1 MNWDIPRLWKGFPVN
16 NDEQDLSHDGVV
28 FLVEESWITISL
40 DLHLLDEWLLID
52 DIVNEQCIKQQQYDS
67 TEYRLSKDIPQE
79 SSKTDNV
86 FFDPTE

>member
-1 MNWDIPRLWKGFPVN
+1 MNWDIRRLSKGFPVN

-40 DLHLLDEWLLID
+40 DLHLLVKKVGPKLEPTDEWLLID

-67 TEYRLSKDIPQE
+67 TLERI
-79 SSKTDNV
+79 
-86 FFDPTE
+86 

>member
-1 MNWDIPRLWKGFPVN
+1 M
-16 NDEQDLSHDGVV
+16 SHDGVV

-67 TEYRLSKDIPQE
+67 TLERI
-79 SSKTDNV
+79 
-86 FFDPTE
+86 